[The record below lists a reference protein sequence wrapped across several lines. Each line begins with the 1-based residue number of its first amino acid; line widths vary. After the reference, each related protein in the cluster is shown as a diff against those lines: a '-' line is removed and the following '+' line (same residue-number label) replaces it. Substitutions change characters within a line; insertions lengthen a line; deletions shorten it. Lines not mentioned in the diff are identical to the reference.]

1 MEAAVS
7 GNIIVRDE
15 QVLNARFCRVLQK
28 IEVRYD
34 AL

>member
-15 QVLNARFCRVLQK
+15 QVLKGAFLPRSTENRS
-28 IEVRYD
+28 